1 MSRDNAYLRDILNA
15 AQAIRRFVAG
25 VRKAEFLAN
34 EEKHEAVNRKF
45 EIIGEATK
53 RLSPEARAKFP
64 GIPWELAAGM
74 RDVLIHDY
82 DEVNLNVVW
91 DAAMDS
97 LPPLIAQLESYLA
110 AHPPPDSDGPPA
122 SV

>member
-15 AQAIRRFVAG
+15 AQAIRRFVVG
-25 VRKAEFLAN
+25 VSKEEFLAD
-34 EEKHEAVNRKF
+34 EEKYEAVNRKF

-53 RLSPEARAKFP
+53 RLSPEARARFP
-64 GIPWELAAGM
+64 GIPWQLVAGL
-74 RDVLIHDY
+74 RDVLILDY

-97 LPPLIAQLESYLA
+97 LPPLISQLESYLA
-110 AHPPPDSDGPPA
+110 AHPLPESNGPPA
-122 SV
+122 DV

>member
-25 VRKAEFLAN
+25 VSKEQFLAN
-34 EEKHEAVNRKF
+34 EEKYEAVNRKF

-53 RLSPEARAKFP
+53 RLSAEARAKFP
-64 GIPWELAAGM
+64 GIPWQLAAGM

-91 DAAMDS
+91 DTAMDS
-97 LPPLIAQLESYLA
+97 LPPLIAQLESFLA
-110 AHPPPDSDGPPA
+110 AHPPPESDSPPA
-122 SV
+122 NV